1 MRTISAS
8 TVVERF
14 IKSAYH
20 GRFFMPRES
29 YLPKEARGKDPIV
42 PEGTD
47 LAIWPYESE
56 VAEGKKFYA
65 IGFVAKQSKPLFH
78 FNFRNEAS
86 RDQYIQKAIADR
98 KAVLKLKEE
107 SRQERRE
114 FKHEFNVGDILYASW
129 GYDQTQTNWYEIT
142 DILGPTMVALREIGG
157 RLSGSERGADYIIPV
172 PGSYKGPVLRKR
184 VSPGHSV
191 RITPSIIA
199 HKWDGK
205 PKYETPSGWGH

>member
-1 MRTISAS
+1 METISAS

-98 KAVLKLKEE
+98 KVTLAFKQQ
-107 SRQERRE
+107 RQQERRE
-114 FKHEFNVGDILYASW
+114 FKHEFNVGDILYSSF
-129 GYDQTQTNWYEIT
+129 GYDETNIDFFEVT
-142 DILGPTMVALREIGG
+142 NILGPQMVELRGLSQKVVKSEGG
-157 RLSGSERGADYIIPV
+157 TDYVVAV
-172 PGSYKGPVLRKR
+172 PGKYISSPMRKR
-184 VSPGHSV
+184 VSPGHHV
-191 RITPSIIA
+191 RIDNVRSA
-199 HKWDGK
+199 SRWDGK
-205 PKYETPSGWGH
+205 PIYQTAPGWGH